1 MTGRSRFRLHR
12 APTAFAGFVICLLVV
27 LASANAQ
34 VPLPLPP
41 SQPAPQV
48 DIGQLTA
55 EERAELLSRLSDQQ
69 VREMMLAYMAAT
81 ASSSSQQTPVVDE
94 IHRGITL
101 FQQRFS
107 ERLSH
112 IGGLAEL
119 PEFAYAK
126 LAEDRS
132 RYHPFL
138 VLGLFAVIAAVALAA
153 EQGYRRLAGGL
164 YAGLT
169 PPAEAEPL
177 QRLGRLIG
185 RLFLDTAGV
194 AVFAVVILGCFLL
207 LHHDHEPTRMVVMT
221 LLTALVITRLISVV
235 SRFFFAPFAPRLRIA
250 PFDDETAQRIHRWV
264 MLATYV
270 ATFGLF
276 ACGLML
282 DLGQPP
288 TEHDLLLDMLSI
300 VMVGVLAAGAFRLRR
315 PIAFSVAARIEDD
328 GRPRPLLRRLASL
341 WYVAFIVYIL
351 FLYLLSTYKS
361 VLGQETAAYPGLI
374 SLTVI
379 LLVPAADFF
388 LRSLLDHAFPAAPNE
403 AGRAA
408 TQALP
413 VFKRA
418 LRILLVIFAF
428 YLIGRVWGVDFF
440 TLGQAGLGVGLM
452 RAVIDISLVL
462 LVAYVAWGATK
473 AALARY
479 LTAEDEG
486 DAVGGDEGGGASASR
501 LETIIPLVLRFVQI
515 TLIVIVALIVL
526 SSLGVDIGPL
536 LAGAGVVGIA
546 VGFGAQTLVRDVVS
560 GLFFLMDDAFRKGEY
575 VDIGSVKGT
584 VERINVRSL
593 VLRHHLGPLHTVPFG
608 EIQHLTNFSRDWVI
622 MKMEFRVPTD
632 TDITKVKKIFKQV
645 GAEMLEHPDLA
656 GDFIEPFKS
665 QGIKSIEDSAI
676 IVRGKFMSR
685 PGRQFVLRKELFNRV
700 QKAFQENGIAF
711 AHRKVTVEL
720 PPDLQ
725 LSPEQKKQLA
735 ESAGA
740 AAIAAEEGEQESD
753 AVPSRA

>member
-1 MTGRSRFRLHR
+1 MTGRSRFRLHH
-12 APTAFAGFVICLLVV
+12 APLASVGFIVCLLIA
-27 LASANAQ
+27 LTTASAQ

-48 DIGQLTA
+48 DIRQLTA

-69 VREMMLAYMAAT
+69 VREMMLAYMEAT
-81 ASSSSQQTPVVDE
+81 AASGSEQTPVVDA
-94 IHRGITL
+94 IHEGITL
-101 FQQRFS
+101 FQERFS

-112 IGGLAEL
+112 VGGLAAL
-119 PEFAYAK
+119 PGFAYAK

-132 RYHPFL
+132 RFHPL
-138 VLGLFAVIAAVALAA
+138 LILGLFAVIAALALAA
-153 EQGYRRLAGGL
+153 ERGYRRLAGGL
-164 YAGLT
+164 YASLT
-169 PPAEAEPL
+169 PPADAEPL

-185 RLFLDTAGV
+185 RLFLDTLGV

-207 LHHDHEPTRMVVMT
+207 LHHGHEPTRMVVMT
-221 LLTALVITRLISVV
+221 FLTALVIARMISVV
-235 SRFFFAPFAPRLRIA
+235 SRFFFAPFAHQLRIA

-264 MLATYV
+264 MLAAYV
-270 ATFGLF
+270 ATFGLL

-288 TEHDLLLDMLSI
+288 AEHDLLLDALSI
-300 VMVGVLAAGAFRLRR
+300 VMVTLLVAGAFRLRK
-315 PIAFSVAARIEDD
+315 PIASSLVARIEDD
-328 GRPRPLLRRLASL
+328 GRPRPILRRLVSL
-341 WYVAFIVYIL
+341 WHVAFIVYIL
-351 FLYLLSTYKS
+351 FLYVLSAYKS
-361 VLGQETAAYPGLI
+361 VVGQETAAYPGLI
-374 SLTVI
+374 SLIII

-388 LRSLLDHAFPAAPNE
+388 LRSLLDHALPARSAD
-403 AGRAA
+403 GGKGAA
-408 TQALP
+408 QALP

-428 YLIGRVWGVDFF
+428 YIVGRIWGVDFF
-440 TLGQAGLGVGLM
+440 MLGQAGLGVELM

-462 LVAYVAWGATK
+462 LVAYVAWGAAK

-479 LTAEDEG
+479 LNEQDED
-486 DAVGGDEGGGASASR
+486 DAVGGDEGGAASASR
-501 LETIIPLVLRFVQI
+501 LETIMPLVLRFVQI

-725 LSPEQKKQLA
+725 LSPEQKKQVA

-740 AAIAAEEGEQESD
+740 AAIAADEADQESP
-753 AVPSRA
+753 ALPGRA